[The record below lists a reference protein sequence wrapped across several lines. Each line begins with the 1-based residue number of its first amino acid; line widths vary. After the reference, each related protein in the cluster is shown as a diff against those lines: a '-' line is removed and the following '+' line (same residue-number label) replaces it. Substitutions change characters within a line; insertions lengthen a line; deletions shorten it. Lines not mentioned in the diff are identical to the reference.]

1 MKEATKVRQGAWC
14 GRYARA
20 VLTFPVFRSTQHIE
34 DTHRHLSATRQ
45 KYDKF
50 QKSSVAMNVDHR
62 VASDSL
68 KELSANM
75 KQAQEFHVL
84 GEFVDKVALFSE
96 QLQQISEQ
104 LNSDMSAQLL
114 TPLDGVL
121 EGDLAEA
128 EFSKK
133 RFNKVLSDFDA
144 ITKKIGQMNA
154 KGQANPQKLQ
164 EAVKEQEQLQQ
175 KFNTVGQQTMQTLT
189 DVNHRVEFAM
199 FQTLIQYVE
208 TYHQFFSRGSALIE
222 EASADLA
229 KYRVFSER
237 KREVLEQGGLAE
249 QVRLEDIAGHEDSA
263 APRDALER
271 SVQELVEKERS
282 YVRKLDVVSKS
293 YIQNIRVDDQLAS
306 KISPEEHRLIFSN
319 VEELLALHKGL
330 VLELE
335 GDLMRYP
342 NYTTGRILGQ
352 YLPKFRAYVP
362 YIRNYSQSVN
372 ALDQLE
378 LRSQSVKKFMLT
390 MDRKNG
396 LRNLLCEPT
405 GRIAN
410 YVIGLGQ
417 ILEHTPV
424 ASDERGRMS
433 DVVAELN
440 KLGAELQ
447 EAQKVSTNIGT
458 MLGVYNELAGFQG
471 TLLEPSRVLRKEG
484 TLEHHFMT
492 ADGKHK
498 SELNKFYLCTDV
510 LIQAKKKSVLE
521 SMVGKQ
527 SDTESGKKF
536 VFVKSYVLEGASVD
550 QLPDNEEHNVTNAFE
565 LRVAHQTGQGL
576 LVCCATP
583 QERLD
588 WMNLIN
594 AMVVGT
600 VTNAVFEVPLDLVMA
615 NQRDRSLT
623 LPEVQVVCTE
633 YLLKS
638 GISIEGIF
646 RMSGSKREIAGIIS
660 KFNRGENVVLENE
673 TSDEHSVAGVLKHWV
688 RHLPEPLMT
697 HRLTED
703 FLACESDGEKI
714 RECLGLL
721 PDLNL
726 RVVSLLFYVLNVVA
740 QRAEVNKMDSKNLAI
755 VFAPG
760 LLRRQGA
767 SDFDTSH
774 YESAYAVIGFMI
786 DNYAEL
792 FRDLTPTDGTL
803 YTRSSS
809 SKNPASPRALG
820 VVQVVPRKSSIAA
833 PTAPAPVA
841 PGQRTNSSLQFSNG
855 TVTRSGASSAAT
867 SPAPV
872 SPMPVSPGPA
882 LPTKPVMVKKAG
894 TGPKQTPTSPKT
906 PAKNPR
912 RNSVLK
918 VSQNESVL
926 EEAIGVVQEQTPSP
940 APGMGSAPG
949 AGSGALAAAAN
960 RPPCS
965 RCGEQIRG
973 AGLKALGVAWH
984 RDCFVCT
991 KCEQPFT
998 GKILQ
1003 KDGKPYCEADFRTL
1017 FGNSQAKICKSC
1029 GEKISGPFMKAL
1041 NAFWHAQHF
1050 VCASCGGSVSDGY
1063 YEREERPWCAT
1074 CFGALEEA
1082 GEQ

>member
-1 MKEATKVRQGAWC
+1 M
-14 GRYARA
+14 
-20 VLTFPVFRSTQHIE
+20 TQ
-34 DTHRHLSATRQ
+34 
-45 KYDKF
+45 
-50 QKSSVAMNVDHR
+50 
-62 VASDSL
+62 
-68 KELSANM
+68 
-75 KQAQEFHVL
+75 
-84 GEFVDKVALFSE
+84 VALFSE
-96 QLQQISEQ
+96 QLQQISDQ
-104 LNSDMSAQLL
+104 LNSDMCAQLL

-133 RFNKVLSDFDA
+133 RFNKVLSDFDG

-189 DVNHRVEFAM
+189 DVNNRVEFAM

-229 KYRVFSER
+229 KYRVYSER
-237 KREVLEQGGLAE
+237 KREVLEQGGSAE
-249 QVRLEDIAGHEDSA
+249 QVRLEDIAGNENSA

-271 SVQELVEKERS
+271 SVMELVDKERS
-282 YVRKLDVVSKS
+282 YVRKLDIVSKT

-319 VEELLALHKGL
+319 VEELLAMHKSL

-335 GDLMRYP
+335 ADMLRYP

-362 YIRNYSQSVN
+362 YVRNYSQSVN

-417 ILEHTPV
+417 ILEHTPI
-424 ASDERGRMS
+424 ASDERVRMS
-433 DVVAELN
+433 DVVSELN
-440 KLGAELQ
+440 KLCVELQ
-447 EAQKVSTNIGT
+447 EAQKVSMNIGT

-471 TLLEPSRVLRKEG
+471 TLLEPARVLRKEG
-484 TLEHHFMT
+484 TLEHHFTT
-492 ADGKHK
+492 ADGKQK
-498 SELNKFYLCTDV
+498 TELNKFYLCTDV
-510 LIQAKKKSVLE
+510 LVQAKKKSVLE

-536 VFVKSYVLEGASVD
+536 VFAKSYVLEGASVD
-550 QLPDNEEHNVTNAFE
+550 LLPDNEEHNISNAFE

-576 LVCCATP
+576 VVCCSTP

-594 AMVVGT
+594 ALVVGT
-600 VTNAVFEVPLDLVMA
+600 VTNAVFEVPLDMVMV
-615 NQRDRSLT
+615 NQRDRSLP

-638 GISIEGIF
+638 GISTEGIF

-673 TSDEHSVAGVLKHWV
+673 TADEHSVAGVLKHWV

-697 HRLTED
+697 HRLTDD
-703 FLACESDGEKI
+703 FLACESDGDKI
-714 RECLGLL
+714 RECLSML

-726 RVVSLLFYVLNVVA
+726 RTVSLLFYLLNMVA

-786 DNYAEL
+786 DNYADL
-792 FRDLTPTDGTL
+792 FRDLTPVDGSL
-803 YTRSSS
+803 YKRTTRT
-809 SKNPASPRALG
+809 PASPRGLQAT
-820 VVQVVPRKSSIAA
+820 QAANAPRKSSISA
-833 PTAPAPVA
+833 PTAPAPMA
-841 PGQRTNSSLQFSNG
+841 PPQRFNSSLNTSTG
-855 TVTRSGASSAAT
+855 SVARSGAA
-867 SPAPV
+867 SPATAG
-872 SPMPVSPGPA
+872 SPGPAAVSPGPA
-882 LPTKPVMVKKAG
+882 AGGPSVPIKPVSVKKG
-894 TGPKQTPTSPKT
+894 GGGGGGPKLGQSATSPKT
-906 PAKNPR
+906 PLKNPR

-918 VSQNESVL
+918 VSQNDGALDETV
-926 EEAIGVVQEQTPSP
+926 GVVQEQTPSP
-940 APGMGSAPG
+940 ATGAGSAPS
-949 AGSGALAAAAN
+949 AGSGALAAAS
-960 RPPCS
+960 RPPCA

-991 KCEQPFT
+991 KCEQPFS

-1003 KDGKPYCEADFRTL
+1003 KEGKPYCEADFRAL
-1017 FGNSQAKICKSC
+1017 FGSTQAKICKAC

-1050 VCASCGGSVSDGY
+1050 VCASCGGSVADGY

-1082 GEQ
+1082 E